1 MASYRLLTYRS
12 GDGFANVG
20 LLIGDQVV
28 DLAAELKARGS
39 NGIPTASVDEIL
51 SQWDAARPVLE
62 EIAARPEGGTAKP
75 IGEVTL
81 LAPIANPGAIYC
93 AAANYYDHAREM
105 SSGRELDKSKIE
117 PYFFIKSSG
126 AVTAPG
132 AAVHLPVA
140 HSQKFDWEAELAAV
154 VGRAARNLTL
164 DDALDCLAG
173 YTICNDMS
181 ARDHMKRED
190 WPFGSD
196 WFSQKSWE
204 NSAPMGPWITP
215 ASDVPDPQNLTIKT
229 WVSGELMQDS
239 STNQMVFSVAE
250 LLVALS
256 RQITLK
262 PGDVVPT
269 GTCAGVGAAK
279 GRFLKPGDDV
289 KIEIERL
296 GTLANPCVAGE

>member
-1 MASYRLLTYRS
+1 MASYRLLTYETA
-12 GDGFANVG
+12 DGFANVG
-20 LLIGDQVV
+20 LLIGGNVV

-51 SQWDAARPVLE
+51 KQWDAARPVLE
-62 EIAARPEGGTAKP
+62 SIAAKPEGGTAKP
-75 IGEVTL
+75 LAQVKL
-81 LAPIANPGAIYC
+81 RAPITNPGAIYC
-93 AAANYYDHAREM
+93 AAANYYDHAKEM
-105 SSGRELDKSKIE
+105 TNRELDKSKLK

-126 AVTAPG
+126 AITDPG
-132 AAVHLPVA
+132 APVHLPVK

-154 VGRAARNLTL
+154 VGRPARNLTL
-164 DDALDCLAG
+164 DNALDCLAG

-204 NSAPMGPWITP
+204 NSAPMGPWLTP
-215 ASDVPDPQNLTIKT
+215 ASDIPDPQNLAIKT
-229 WVSGELMQDS
+229 WISGELMQDS

-256 RQITLK
+256 EQITLK

-269 GTCAGVGAAK
+269 GTCAGVGAAR
-279 GRFLKPGDDV
+279 GRFLKPGDDI
-289 KIEIERL
+289 KIEIEGL

>member
-1 MASYRLLTYRS
+1 MASYRLLTYETA
-12 GDGFANVG
+12 DGFTNVG
-20 LLIGDQVV
+20 LLIGDNVV
-28 DLAAELKARGS
+28 DLVAELKARGS

-51 SQWDAARPVLE
+51 KQWDVARPVLE
-62 EIAARPEGGTAKP
+62 AIAEKPEGGTAKP
-75 IGEVTL
+75 LSAIKL
-81 LAPIANPGAIYC
+81 RAPIANPGAIYC
-93 AAANYYDHAREM
+93 AAANYYDHAMEM
-105 SSGRELDKSKIE
+105 TGRALDKSKLE
-117 PYFFIKSSG
+117 PYFFIKSSS
-126 AVTAPG
+126 AITDPG
-132 AAVHLPVA
+132 APVHLPVK

-154 VGRAARNLTL
+154 IGRSARNLTL
-164 DDALDCLAG
+164 DNALDCLAG

-215 ASDVPDPQNLTIKT
+215 ASEIADPQNLAIKT
-229 WVSGELMQDS
+229 WISGELMQDS

-256 RQITLK
+256 EQITLK

-269 GTCAGVGAAK
+269 GTCAGVGAAR
-279 GRFLKPGDDV
+279 GRFLKPGDDI
-289 KIEIERL
+289 KMEIEGL
-296 GTLANPCVAGE
+296 GTLENPCVEGD